1 MLDSNKVKINIGS
14 NTFIVKIILHH
25 KGDKYNCNI
34 LLTEIIMKTD
44 DRYQRG
50 LKKIKE
56 IYGDAWDIDF
66 LDDISPEFGRY
77 TVDFLF
83 GDIYNLETLDARSR
97 EIAIIA
103 SLVTLGNANTPLKIH
118 IRGALNIGCSKQE
131 IIEII
136 IQTAVYAGFPAGVNA
151 LMAAKEVFNEL
162 NRQDTI

>member
-1 MLDSNKVKINIGS
+1 
-14 NTFIVKIILHH
+14 
-25 KGDKYNCNI
+25 
-34 LLTEIIMKTD
+34 MKTD
-44 DRYQRG
+44 DRYERG

-56 IYGDAWDIDF
+56 IYGDAWDVGF

-83 GDIYNLETLDARSR
+83 GDVYNLETLDARGR

-103 SLVTLGNANTPLKIH
+103 SLVTMGNANTPLKIH
-118 IRGALNIGCSKQE
+118 IHGALNIGCSKRE

-151 LMAAKEVFNEL
+151 LRAAREVFEEL
-162 NRQDTI
+162 NIKDKT